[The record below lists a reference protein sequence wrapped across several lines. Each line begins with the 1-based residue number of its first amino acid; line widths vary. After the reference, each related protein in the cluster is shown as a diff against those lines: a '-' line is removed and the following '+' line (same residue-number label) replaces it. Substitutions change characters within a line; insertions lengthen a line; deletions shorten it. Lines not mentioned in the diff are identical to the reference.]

1 MHNKTYAQQNRCPTD
16 ANTNI
21 SGPDLL
27 NIHISDIV
35 DKKTDTYKYK
45 TQSPMPVMQKGPI
58 DLRFGFE
65 MTSAKFHTP
74 LFRPKWRHQVRPI
87 LCCKWSESLPLPW
100 YHTCYYMFDL
110 LSPAFTLFQPLIL
123 LLPLI
128 EERDDREEIA
138 LQVKRSSK

>member
-1 MHNKTYAQQNRCPTD
+1 MHNKTDAQQNRCPTD

-35 DKKTDTYKYK
+35 DKKTNTNTKLNLRCLWCK
-45 TQSPMPVMQKGPI
+45 QGPI

-87 LCCKWSESLPLPW
+87 LCCNWSESLPLPW
-100 YHTCYYMFDL
+100 YHTCYYLFDP

-123 LLPLI
+123 LLPPI